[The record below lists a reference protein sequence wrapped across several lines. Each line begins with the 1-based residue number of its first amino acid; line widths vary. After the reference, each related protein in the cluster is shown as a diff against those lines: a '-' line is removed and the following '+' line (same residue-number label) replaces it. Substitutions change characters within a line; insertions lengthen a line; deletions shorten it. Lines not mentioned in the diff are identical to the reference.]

1 MEAQPLEL
9 VVGNIVRRVLFII
22 REEHAGKL
30 QEKQQ
35 QQQLSQSQSQSQPS
49 SSVGGDGKDGGDA
62 QLALPMPN
70 LRTAVMEAIGDLQLE
85 VRASR
90 RR

>member
-1 MEAQPLEL
+1 VEAQPLEL

-35 QQQLSQSQSQSQPS
+35 QQLSQSQSQSQPS

-62 QLALPMPN
+62 QLALPVPN